1 MRKLKHAYRDMSAF
15 PASAFFRGEGGRS
28 ATSYHSRNLSSYF
41 SLDRDR
47 DNPIY
52 PLSSFRGMFLRD
64 ISAMDAP
71 LGDKMIPTR
80 YISPL
85 ARHILRW
92 PVDLGVKKRF
102 GRLGFGNPK
111 YSR

>member
-1 MRKLKHAYRDMSAF
+1 
-15 PASAFFRGEGGRS
+15 
-28 ATSYHSRNLSSYF
+28 
-41 SLDRDR
+41 
-47 DNPIY
+47 
-52 PLSSFRGMFLRD
+52 
-64 ISAMDAP
+64 MDAP

-85 ARHILRW
+85 ARHILTR

-102 GRLGFGNPK
+102 GRLGFGDPK